1 MPATHFESFPHTSDL
16 IAYSWIF
23 EEVKR
28 QSGVGEAIYA
38 YDLST
43 GALVA
48 QWHEARPG
56 ADLTSAL
63 EDALRAGAEIV
74 LHHNHPSNGS
84 FIPLDLQTLVGQN
97 PHHPNLPSLA
107 AMWAHG
113 NAGPRYR
120 IALTDPTHASAVVA
134 ADHFLTKLQA
144 KLSHSAGG
152 HEIFEAGW
160 RHLVC
165 LCLERKGYVTY
176 EYDLSGFPNYGGP
189 AQRLDWAADRL
200 TMRDAFPVAC
210 AVIVDYYGSE
220 F

>member
-1 MPATHFESFPHTSDL
+1 MAE
-16 IAYSWIF
+16 
-23 EEVKR
+23 
-28 QSGVGEAIYA
+28 
-38 YDLST
+38 
-43 GALVA
+43 
-48 QWHEARPG
+48 
-56 ADLTSAL
+56 
-63 EDALRAGAEIV
+63 AEIV

-113 NAGPRYR
+113 NAGPHYR

-134 ADHFLTKLQA
+134 ADQFLTKLQVG
-144 KLSHSAGG
+144 LSRSAGG

-165 LCLERKGYVTY
+165 LCLELKGYVRY
-176 EYDLSGFPNYGGP
+176 EYDLSGFPNYEAS
-189 AQRLDWAADRL
+189 AQRLDWILGRL
-200 TMRDAFPVAC
+200 TMRDAFPVAS
-210 AVIVDYYGSE
+210 AMIVDRYGAE